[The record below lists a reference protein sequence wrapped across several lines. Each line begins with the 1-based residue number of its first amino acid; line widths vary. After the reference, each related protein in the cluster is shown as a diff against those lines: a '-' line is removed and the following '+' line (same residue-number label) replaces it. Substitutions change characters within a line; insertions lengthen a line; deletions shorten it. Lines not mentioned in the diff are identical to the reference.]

1 MILNGGQKN
10 HQFFITYDIQSI
22 FGVMI
27 KIKLTNGF
35 PFGFASEQQ
44 RNLTYRYCHQ
54 ELSKILPPQKRP
66 PLDGDLQ
73 TQTAAEIYDKNEETV
88 SAAVSTASTAA
99 ASKRGA

>member
-44 RNLTYRYCHQ
+44 RNLTYCYCHQ
-54 ELSKILPPQKRP
+54 ELSKTLPTQKRP